1 MSGTFRLALC
11 QMPTGMDKSDNVKT
25 ALEILAEARAGGADM
40 AVLPEMFMCPYS
52 NRYFRAF
59 SEPGDGPTLQA
70 VAAAAKDLGLYIA
83 AGTIP
88 EADGEKLYNTCFV
101 FGPDGRMLAKHRKVH
116 LFDINIEGG
125 QKFRESLTL
134 SAGED
139 LCLFDTP
146 WGRVGVT
153 VCFDIRFPELALA
166 LAERG
171 ARLIISPASFAVTTG
186 SDHWETL
193 FRARALDTLCFTA
206 GCGAA
211 RDEKGIYVAYA
222 NSIVCSPWG
231 QVIAR
236 AGTGREVLF
245 ADIDMDYADRI
256 RAQLPVL
263 SARKPSLY
271 TRFESEAPA
280 GGAGTEVCG

>member
-1 MSGTFRLALC
+1 MSAELRLALC
-11 QMPTGMDKSDNVKT
+11 QMPAGMDKQKNVDL
-25 ALEILAEARAGGADM
+25 ALSMLQEAADGGAGL

-52 NRYFRAF
+52 NRYFRAY
-59 SEPGDGPTLQA
+59 SESADGPTLRA
-70 VAAAAKDLGLYIA
+70 VSEAAARLGMYVA

-101 FGPDGRMLAKHRKVH
+101 FGPDGSMIARHRKIH

-134 SAGED
+134 SPGKD

-153 VCFDIRFPELALA
+153 VCFDVRFPELALA
-166 LAERG
+166 LAARG

-186 SDHWETL
+186 SDHWDLL
-193 FRARALDTLCFTA
+193 FRARALDTQCFTA

-211 RDEKGIYVAYA
+211 RLEGGVYTPFAH
-222 NSIVCSPWG
+222 SIVCSPWG
-231 QVIAR
+231 DVIGR
-236 AGTGREVLF
+236 AGTGTEVLF
-245 ADIDMDYADRI
+245 ADIDLDMADSI

-263 SARKPSLY
+263 SARRPDLY
-271 TRFESEAPA
+271 DSFSAEK
-280 GGAGTEVCG
+280 

>member
-1 MSGTFRLALC
+1 MGTTFRLALC
-11 QMPTGMDKSDNVKT
+11 QMPAGMEKEKNVET
-25 ALEILAEARAGGADM
+25 ALRFLREAKERGADM
-40 AVLPEMFMCPYS
+40 AVLPEMFNCPYS

-59 SEPGDGPTLQA
+59 AEPEGGPTCAA
-70 VAAAAKDLGLYIA
+70 VASAAKELGIYVV

-88 EADGEKLYNTCFV
+88 ELEPAEGDEKGKVYNTCFV
-101 FGPDGRMLAKHRKVH
+101 FDPEGKLIAKHRKVH
-116 LFDINIEGG
+116 LFDISIEGG

-134 SAGED
+134 SAGKD

-171 ARLIISPASFAVTTG
+171 ARMIISPASFAVTTG
-186 SDHWETL
+186 NEHWEVL

-211 RDEKGIYVAYA
+211 RDEKGLYVAYA
-222 NSIVCSPWG
+222 NSIICSPWG
-231 QVIAR
+231 SVVAR
-236 AGTGREVLF
+236 AGTGAEILC
-245 ADIDMDYADRI
+245 ADIDLSYTEKI

-263 SARKPSLY
+263 SARKPELY
-271 TRFESEAPA
+271 KTW
-280 GGAGTEVCG
+280 